1 MVHLFSIV
9 LLKSIVGHENWYFI
23 DSAFNPANILSSSAL
38 LSNLN
43 DNDLCYSEPRKVF
56 YSDTPPTR
64 PNGIFCKDESF
75 TVLNMNTL
83 STKKEKLVNLNSII
97 DVKRFS
103 SHLKQLRVTSYVM
116 RFINNLQ
123 NKLKNKSLSLRLV
136 NSDELKKADF
146 LLVKTD

>member
-1 MVHLFSIV
+1 
-9 LLKSIVGHENWYFI
+9 
-23 DSAFNPANILSSSAL
+23 
-38 LSNLN
+38 
-43 DNDLCYSEPRKVF
+43 
-56 YSDTPPTR
+56 
-64 PNGIFCKDESF
+64 
-75 TVLNMNTL
+75 MNTL

-116 RFINNLQ
+116 RFINNLK